1 MSARALVID
10 AHGAI
15 EQALCSRLAAAGTRV
30 LAHRREAVDAV
41 AVAAA
46 GADDAVTFQDGGP
59 GVTNVSAA
67 HPAEHLAA
75 WDASH
80 GPFDTIVFGRPRDAS
95 AGPGAAGPVEAAEAA
110 SEFDSFEAF
119 DAFAGRLETRLG
131 DFLATLQAAATLL
144 RRGGNAQIW
153 ALTQEDSMGYYLAT
167 TPGALPV
174 DVRARHAAVKS
185 LGKEMLRLGVKVN
198 AAHLQPAAEEAAD
211 ASAWSDARDGLKAF
225 ALRFKPNGAGAVAN
239 ALAAWIARD
248 DLPVAGMVVPIGIG
262 FPENNL

>member
-10 AHGAI
+10 AHGAV
-15 EQALCSRLAAAGTRV
+15 EQALYTRLAAAGTRV
-30 LAHRREAVDAV
+30 LAHRREG
-41 AVAAA
+41 

-59 GVTNVSAA
+59 GVTHVRAA
-67 HPAEHLAA
+67 HPAAHLAA

-95 AGPGAAGPVEAAEAA
+95 AGSGGGDDDAAA
-110 SEFDSFEAF
+110 FDGFAAF

-239 ALAAWIARD
+239 ALTAWIARD

>member
-10 AHGAI
+10 AHGVI
-15 EQALCSRLAAAGTRV
+15 EQALCARLAAAGTRV
-30 LAHRREAVDAV
+30 LAHRRDGA
-41 AVAAA
+41 AAA
-46 GADDAVTFQDGGP
+46 GADGGLTFQDGGP
-59 GVTNVSAA
+59 GVVKVRAA
-67 HPAEHLAA
+67 HPAAQLAA

-80 GPFDTIVFGRPRDAS
+80 GPFDTIVFGRPHDAPTG
-95 AGPGAAGPVEAAEAA
+95 AGAAGAAPEVDG
-110 SEFDSFEAF
+110 FDAF
-119 DAFAGRLETRLG
+119 DAFAQRLEARLG
-131 DFLATLQAAATLL
+131 DFLAALQAAATLL

-153 ALTQEDSMGYYLAT
+153 TLTQEDSMGYYLAT
-167 TPGALPV
+167 TPAALPV

-211 ASAWSDARDGLKAF
+211 ASAWRDARDGLKAF
-225 ALRFKPNGAGAVAN
+225 ALRFQPNGALAVAN

>member
-41 AVAAA
+41 AAA
-46 GADDAVTFQDGGP
+46 GADGAVRFQDGGP
-59 GVTNVSAA
+59 GVTNVCAA
-67 HPAEHLAA
+67 HPAAHLAA

-95 AGPGAAGPVEAAEAA
+95 AGLGGGDDAAA
-110 SEFDSFEAF
+110 EFDSLDAF
-119 DAFAGRLETRLG
+119 DAFAERLETRLG

-167 TPGALPV
+167 TPAALPV

-239 ALAAWIARD
+239 ALVAWIVRD

>member
-10 AHGAI
+10 AHGAV

-41 AVAAA
+41 AAG

-59 GVTNVSAA
+59 GVTNVRAA
-67 HPAEHLAA
+67 HPAAHLAA

-95 AGPGAAGPVEAAEAA
+95 AGPGVGDDA
-110 SEFDSFEAF
+110 EFDSFEAF
-119 DAFAGRLETRLG
+119 EAFAGRLETRLG

-225 ALRFKPNGAGAVAN
+225 ALRFKPNGAGALAN
-239 ALAAWIARD
+239 ALTAWIARD